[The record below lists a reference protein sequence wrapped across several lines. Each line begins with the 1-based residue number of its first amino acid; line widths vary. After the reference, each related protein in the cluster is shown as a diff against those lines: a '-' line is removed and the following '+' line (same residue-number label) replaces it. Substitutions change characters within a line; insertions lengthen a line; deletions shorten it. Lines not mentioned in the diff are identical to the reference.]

1 MAYICWMRVVFILL
15 CAVLNLASLN
25 AQNASPAKKSMAK
38 VVAGPMLGYAEHREV
53 SIWIQTEAVQEV
65 SLRYKLSG
73 SSSWEQVKAKPNEL
87 GISRFTPALLSPGSS
102 YTYQILLDGKV
113 WECKDELNF
122 KTKTLWEWRTPAPDF
137 TFLLG
142 SCLYINDS
150 AYDRPGK
157 AYGASSEI
165 LKFMKQTPADFMLW
179 LGDNTYLREADFS
192 SKSGM
197 AYRYKH
203 TRADSNL
210 QGLLRA
216 MPNYATWDDHDYG
229 DNDGN
234 SSFGLK
240 KTSRSLFMDYWP
252 NKTYGEDEQGVYH
265 SFSWSDAEFFLCDD
279 RWFRDASEM
288 EELDGKKAMLGK
300 KQLEWLKNKLV
311 HSKATFKFIVVGGQ
325 VLNKHTDKESYNL
338 YKKERE
344 ELLNFLVQQ
353 KISGVVFLSGDRHH
367 TEILKDESVKEKLG
381 YSLYDITS
389 SPLSSGVSN
398 VLKTDEAKNP
408 QRVPNTLT
416 VEQNYCSIRISGKKG
431 ERIALVTCYD
441 KNGLVKWGYQIPES
455 ELKTGADKK

>member
-1 MAYICWMRVVFILL
+1 
-15 CAVLNLASLN
+15 
-25 AQNASPAKKSMAK
+25 
-38 VVAGPMLGYAEHREV
+38 
-53 SIWIQTEAVQEV
+53 
-65 SLRYKLSG
+65 
-73 SSSWEQVKAKPNEL
+73 
-87 GISRFTPALLSPGSS
+87 
-102 YTYQILLDGKV
+102 
-113 WECKDELNF
+113 
-122 KTKTLWEWRTPAPDF
+122 
-137 TFLLG
+137 
-142 SCLYINDS
+142 
-150 AYDRPGK
+150 
-157 AYGASSEI
+157 
-165 LKFMKQTPADFMLW
+165 
-179 LGDNTYLREADFS
+179 
-192 SKSGM
+192 
-197 AYRYKH
+197 
-203 TRADSNL
+203 
-210 QGLLRA
+210 
-216 MPNYATWDDHDYG
+216 
-229 DNDGN
+229 
-234 SSFGLK
+234 
-240 KTSRSLFMDYWP
+240 MDYWP

-455 ELKTGADKK
+455 ELKTGANKK